1 MPAPY
6 LEQIRRAKEWQDAKV
21 TSTITPTLKKI
32 CIKTVSRH
40 MDVLDKKA
48 LDLPIS
54 LIKELLQ
61 HLNIVDLDR
70 IQPAVNRKGI
80 STSFVWAG
88 ILRRISG
95 PRKGSTILTE
105 DEWRETSMHKLFNLA
120 FYGFRFGGDTKY
132 LLNVNFNSL
141 LLVMAKY
148 IQHLVLRT
156 SRPHG
161 YFFARRSVLSVLEKG
176 VRRIQLGESTQ
187 LREWPSDVLYTLHRL
202 LDHGAARDVIMNQSP
217 DPRLLAWILHGRG
230 PQSKIHQCPME
241 SMQGEMVKCCQ
252 APNTAGSSAGDA
264 EAARS
269 QVPEEEEPDEED
281 HNGGTPCKR
290 PRLSIASAKG
300 ELDLTSSPCQCMV
313 PKPLCQMF
321 IPSAGHSTEICHKGQ
336 IHSLKINDFRVGVF
350 PVLLPLLPSWLCL
363 HSLSL
368 QSAWTFEEGDALSL
382 AESLQQ
388 LSATPGCSLIEL
400 SVGSLTHPALMES
413 LLNACPTLRS
423 FSMEIHP
430 VAEYHRAPLRSI
442 PQPAHHAELSLEKLC
457 VKVPK
462 LRTSV
467 ESLMCVLLRSPRL
480 TSLHVSGINSS
491 TGFSPSHLLNTV
503 AESNRHLK
511 DLTLEDINL
520 SDCHCA
526 IFQLLDN
533 YCMLEALSLKDCRL
547 LEKCSDKEDVVRQ
560 LVNSLKKVP
569 SLQSLNLAQNRL
581 AKTVTV
587 LGELFKGPSPSTVKE
602 LDISSNF
609 IQPPELLELGKLLET
624 HRPPQK
630 LLLSLKSNPL
640 DRDMELRDTALGTL
654 SHLCDLITDHW
665 NSRDTM
671 ADHISMM

>member
-1 MPAPY
+1 
-6 LEQIRRAKEWQDAKV
+6 
-21 TSTITPTLKKI
+21 
-32 CIKTVSRH
+32 
-40 MDVLDKKA
+40 
-48 LDLPIS
+48 
-54 LIKELLQ
+54 
-61 HLNIVDLDR
+61 
-70 IQPAVNRKGI
+70 
-80 STSFVWAG
+80 
-88 ILRRISG
+88 
-95 PRKGSTILTE
+95 
-105 DEWRETSMHKLFNLA
+105 MHKLFNLA
-120 FYGFRFGGDTKY
+120 FYGFRFRDDTKY

-176 VRRIQLGESTQ
+176 VRCIQLGESTQ
-187 LREWPSDVLYTLHRL
+187 LREWPSDVLYAMHRL
-202 LDHGAARDVIMNQSP
+202 LDHGAASEVIINQSP

-230 PQSKIHQCPME
+230 PQSKSHQCPME
-241 SMQGEMVKCCQ
+241 SRQGEMVKCAQ
-252 APNTAGSSAGDA
+252 VANTAGTTAGDA
-264 EAARS
+264 EAANC
-269 QVPEEEEPDEED
+269 QVPEEEEPDEVD
-281 HNGGTPCKR
+281 NNGGTPCKH
-290 PRLSIASAKG
+290 PRLSIASAKA

-321 IPSAGHSTEICHKGQ
+321 IPSAGHSTEICSKGQ
-336 IHSLKINDFRVGVF
+336 IHSVKINDIRGGVF

-368 QSAWTFEEGDALSL
+368 QSAC
-382 AESLQQ
+382 
-388 LSATPGCSLIEL
+388 CSLIEL

-430 VAEYHRAPLRSI
+430 VAEYHRAPLRRI
-442 PQPAHHAELSLEKLC
+442 PQPAHQAELSLEKLC

-467 ESLMCVLLRSPRL
+467 ESLMCVLLRSPHL

-491 TGFSPSHLLNTV
+491 TSFSPSHLLNT
-503 AESNRHLK
+503 SNRHLK
-511 DLTLEDINL
+511 ELILEDINL

-569 SLQSLNLAQNRL
+569 SLLSLNLAQNRL

-602 LDISSNF
+602 LDIR
-609 IQPPELLELGKLLET
+609 QPPELLELGRLLET
-624 HRPPQK
+624 HRPPER
-630 LLLSLKSNPL
+630 LLLTLKSNPL
-640 DRDMELRDTALGTL
+640 DRDLELRDTALGTL
-654 SHLCDLITDHW
+654 SHL
-665 NSRDTM
+665 
-671 ADHISMM
+671 

>member
-105 DEWRETSMHKLFNLA
+105 DEWREISMHKLFNLA

-132 LLNVNFNSL
+132 LLNVDFNSL

-176 VRRIQLGESTQ
+176 VRCIQLGESTQ

-202 LDHGAARDVIMNQSP
+202 LDHGAARDVIINQSP

-230 PQSKIHQCPME
+230 PRSKSHQCPME

-252 APNTAGSSAGDA
+252 VPNTAGSSAGDA
-264 EAARS
+264 EAANC

-281 HNGGTPCKR
+281 NNGGTPCKR
-290 PRLSIASAKG
+290 PRLSIASAKA
-300 ELDLTSSPCQCMV
+300 ELDLTSTPCQCMV

-336 IHSLKINDFRVGVF
+336 IHSLKINDFRGGVF

-442 PQPAHHAELSLEKLC
+442 PQPAHHAGG
-457 VKVPK
+457 
-462 LRTSV
+462 RQ
-467 ESLMCVLLRSPRL
+467 
-480 TSLHVSGINSS
+480 SS
-491 TGFSPSHLLNTV
+491 IWTTQSYSYPTCTKCFCFIVVCGAGLP
-503 AESNRHLK
+503 
-511 DLTLEDINL
+511 DI
-520 SDCHCA
+520 
-526 IFQLLDN
+526 
-533 YCMLEALSLKDCRL
+533 E
-547 LEKCSDKEDVVRQ
+547 
-560 LVNSLKKVP
+560 
-569 SLQSLNLAQNRL
+569 
-581 AKTVTV
+581 
-587 LGELFKGPSPSTVKE
+587 
-602 LDISSNF
+602 
-609 IQPPELLELGKLLET
+609 
-624 HRPPQK
+624 
-630 LLLSLKSNPL
+630 
-640 DRDMELRDTALGTL
+640 
-654 SHLCDLITDHW
+654 
-665 NSRDTM
+665 
-671 ADHISMM
+671 